1 MVMDATKISTPTG
14 NLEIGQHFNH
24 NIQRRL
30 SYKSFVEIKWW
41 SSSGSKIFL
50 FLYDI
55 LIFSAA
61 SICFSIVF

>member
-1 MVMDATKISTPTG
+1 MMVMDATKISTPTG

-55 LIFSAA
+55 L
-61 SICFSIVF
+61 